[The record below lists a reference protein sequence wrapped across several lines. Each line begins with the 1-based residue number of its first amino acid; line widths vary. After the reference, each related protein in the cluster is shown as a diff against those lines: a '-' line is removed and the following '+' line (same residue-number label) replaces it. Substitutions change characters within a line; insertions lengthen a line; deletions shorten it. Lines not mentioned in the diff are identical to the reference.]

1 MLQPDLR
8 RLHIRRASFP
18 APWPSTDEPT
28 FSMQR
33 LEHLSITNVSF
44 SNAIPIYRGLLDPV
58 ALPNLRTL
66 EIWNC
71 SLLWTSFYGLRTFP
85 HLRSLSFS
93 SDYLPISHLLE
104 YELPELRFLN
114 LSSTAIEDLARGH
127 ADHRQFRFAPTVLRI
142 EIAKSL
148 VIYGQALSVEERLNQ
163 LSIALIALLSR
174 DAPLLRSVREL
185 QVPFEKTAL
194 EANKLKPQVA
204 RWGVARGV
212 RVHFYDGVD
221 PVGRRDANSS
231 FFAGVFARE
240 SEWFA
245 KPVPPRGLQIGGR

>member
-1 MLQPDLR
+1 MP
-8 RLHIRRASFP
+8 H
-18 APWPSTDEPT
+18 
-28 FSMQR
+28 
-33 LEHLSITNVSF
+33 LEYLSIANVSF

-163 LSIALIALLSR
+163 LYIALIALLSR
-174 DAPLLRSVREL
+174 EAPLLRSVREL
-185 QVPFEKTAL
+185 HVPFEKSAL
-194 EANKLKPQVA
+194 EANKLKPQLA
-204 RWGVARGV
+204 RWGVARGS
-212 RVHFYDGVD
+212 RVHFYEGVD
-221 PVGRRDANSS
+221 PVGRRDANAS

-240 SEWFA
+240 AEWFA
-245 KPVPPRGLQIGGR
+245 KPVPPPGLQIAGR